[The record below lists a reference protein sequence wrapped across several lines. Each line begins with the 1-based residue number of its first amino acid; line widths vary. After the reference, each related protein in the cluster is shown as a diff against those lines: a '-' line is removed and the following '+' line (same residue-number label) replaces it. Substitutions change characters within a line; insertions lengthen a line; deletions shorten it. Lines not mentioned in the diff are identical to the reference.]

1 MHTSVQSVGKLF
13 VRVCVWSVGLPEP
26 LYKTVY
32 VDSATL
38 GVRLADSAA
47 EPIRQFYVQYRPTG
61 EALCRLFRV
70 PTSFLVVSYLFTVLN
85 QFCF

>member
-1 MHTSVQSVGKLF
+1 MRSVLDVA
-13 VRVCVWSVGLPEP
+13 VDLPEP

-61 EALCRLFRV
+61 QPLSSASR
-70 PTSFLVVSYLFTVLN
+70 S
-85 QFCF
+85 

>member
-1 MHTSVQSVGKLF
+1 M
-13 VRVCVWSVGLPEP
+13 CVVADLPEP

-47 EPIRQFYVQYRPTG
+47 VEPIRQFYVQYRPTG
-61 EALCRLFRV
+61 EDGTV
-70 PTSFLVVSYLFTVLN
+70 PTHSLYCADSFSK
-85 QFCF
+85 

>member
-1 MHTSVQSVGKLF
+1 MCV
-13 VRVCVWSVGLPEP
+13 VCGVTVDLPEP
-26 LYKTVY
+26 LYTTSY

-61 EALCRLFRV
+61 ELTLCQLECADLF
-70 PTSFLVVSYLFTVLN
+70 SIDIG
-85 QFCF
+85 